1 MRCDR
6 ARPTAE
12 WFINKLIGRV
22 GRIMDGEMIGEMV
35 DSELENLNIDLEF
48 ENARKMLEI
57 ATSDEDNRSLMQKS
71 Y

>member
-1 MRCDR
+1 MRPIAD
-6 ARPTAE
+6 

-22 GRIMDGEMIGEMV
+22 GRMMEGEDIGDMV
-35 DSELENLNIDLEF
+35 DSELENLNIDLDF
-48 ENARKMLEI
+48 ENARRMMEI